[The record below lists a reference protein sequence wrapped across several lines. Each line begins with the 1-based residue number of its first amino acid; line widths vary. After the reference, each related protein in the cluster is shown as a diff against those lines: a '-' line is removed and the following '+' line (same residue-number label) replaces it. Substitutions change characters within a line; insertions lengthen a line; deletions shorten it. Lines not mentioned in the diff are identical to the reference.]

1 MENWCLI
8 LSPGE
13 FQEIRVVGRMT
24 SGFPPVHN
32 QKVQKRQKNEAGLP
46 EIWIKLPAGASDWP
60 E

>member
-32 QKVQKRQKNEAGLP
+32 QKVQKRQKNEAWLL
-46 EIWIKLPAGASDWP
+46 EVSDKIAWC
-60 E
+60 